1 MRRRVNFL
9 EELRENCSLA
19 CRFLSTL
26 EVECKNGKG
35 KKEAENL
42 RSLIRKYGQGYSYTL
57 SFLDEDK
64 GNIKVVLLISE
75 ERGLNQPPRA
85 YKGRLFTIETEALN
99 MFDDLYNKSFDYLI
113 ILKDMK
119 EEARKEGVSSLRF
132 GDMDRFMVSYIE
144 SKKTEL
150 DKIDNLTLLE
160 RFFLVKELI
169 HYNEITNIVE
179 K

>member
-9 EELRENCSLA
+9 EELRANCSLA

-42 RSLIRKYGQGYSYTL
+42 CSLMRKYGQGYSYNL
-57 SFLDEDK
+57 SFLDEEED
-64 GNIKVVLLISE
+64 NIKVVLLISE
-75 ERGLNQPPRA
+75 VRGMSQTPHTF
-85 YKGRLFTIETEALN
+85 KGKLFVISKIDLSRYE
-99 MFDDLYNKSFDYLI
+99 DLYNKVFDYLI

-119 EEARKEGVSSLRF
+119 DEARKEGVSSLRF
-132 GDMDRFMVSYIE
+132 GDMDKFMVSYIE
-144 SKKTEL
+144 SKKEEL

-160 RFFLVKELI
+160 RFFLTKELF
-169 HYNEITNIVE
+169 HYNEITNIVQ